1 MTNEERLAKNKQ
13 ISQTKHDTIER
24 HKNMLVKTFDVKI
37 QENQLSKTQKEA
49 LQTIFLEQNGTRT
62 TS

>member
-13 ISQTKHDTIER
+13 ISQTKHNTIER

-37 QENQLSKTQKEA
+37 QENTKNRIKWKIEH
-49 LQTIFLEQNGTRT
+49 N
-62 TS
+62 